1 MAKKFGKFIL
11 AATAITTAAAAAYY
25 LSKKNNKDVCLEDE
39 DLDDF
44 SDDADDET
52 ERKYVE
58 LDMDGTEGKKKVDIE
73 EITSKASATIA
84 GVANKVAE
92 TANRVMGR
100 TIEKVED
107 FFDDE
112 DDETLADKVADA
124 AEDLADK
131 ASDAAEDLA
140 DKADDLADKAA
151 DAVDDLTDK
160 AADAAEN
167 LADKAEKIA
176 EDVAE
181 KADGE

>member
-112 DDETLADKVADA
+112 DDETLADKAADA
-124 AEDLADK
+124 AENLADK
-131 ASDAAEDLA
+131 ASDAAE
-140 DKADDLADKAA
+140 DLADKAA

-167 LADKAEKIA
+167 LSDKAEKIA